1 MKEIKELEDYKCEV
15 RGDALVYADI
25 PNEIYHSEVGI
36 SSSTLRKFG
45 HSQLHAVNEEQKTT
59 DAMNFGTAAHYML
72 VEGEQIYNQEVAVL
86 MGSPYTKAYKENKAD
101 MLERYDCVIK
111 EIEDTHIKG
120 MKANII
126 DEADMYLQ
134 AEGKLPEASFF
145 WYEDK
150 ILCKCRP
157 DLICPPFKGLHK
169 PGEIYVVDYKTTKS
183 CDPKEFADSVK
194 YWGYD
199 MQAAWYR
206 RGMEKAGYSVK
217 EFAFVAQEKVPPYA
231 SKVFVI
237 TDEQMDKAW
246 DKMQVFLDAY
256 NKYLDDGKT
265 TIYNSDNIVT
275 LDLDRDWE
283 TLY

>member
-1 MKEIKELEDYKCEV
+1 
-15 RGDALVYADI
+15 
-25 PNEIYHSEVGI
+25 
-36 SSSTLRKFG
+36 
-45 HSQLHAVNEEQKTT
+45 
-59 DAMNFGTAAHYML
+59 MNFGTAAHYML
-72 VEGEQIYNQEVAVL
+72 VEGEQAYNQEVAVL

-134 AEGKLPEASFF
+134 ADGKLPEASFF

-150 ILCKCRP
+150 VLCKCRP
-157 DLICPPFKGLHK
+157 DLICPPFKDLHK

-231 SKVFVI
+231 SKIFVI

-256 NKYLDDGKT
+256 NKYLYDGIT
-265 TIYNSDNIVT
+265 TIYNSDSIVT
-275 LDLDRDWE
+275 LDLED
-283 TLY
+283 

>member
-1 MKEIKELEDYKCEV
+1 MEKIKELEAYECEA
-15 RGDALVYADI
+15 RADALIYADI
-25 PNEIYHSEVGI
+25 PNEVYHSEVGI

-59 DAMNFGTAAHYML
+59 DAMYFGTAAHYML
-72 VEGEQIYNQEVAVL
+72 VEGEQAYNQEVAVL

-150 ILCKCRP
+150 VLCKCRP
-157 DLICPPFKGLHK
+157 DLICPPFKDLYK

-256 NKYLDDGKT
+256 NKYLYDGIT

-275 LDLDRDWE
+275 LKLED
-283 TLY
+283 

>member
-1 MKEIKELEDYKCEV
+1 MEKIKELEAYPFEE
-15 RGDALVYADI
+15 RGDALIYADI
-25 PNEIYHSEVGI
+25 PNEVYHSEVGI

-45 HSQLHAVNEEQKTT
+45 HSQLHAVNDVQKTT

-72 VEGEQIYNQEVAVL
+72 VEGEQAYNQEVAVL

-150 ILCKCRP
+150 VLCKCRP
-157 DLICPPFKGLHK
+157 DLICPPFKDLYK

-237 TDEQMDKAW
+237 TNEQMDKAW
-246 DKMQVFLDAY
+246 NKMQVFLDAY
-256 NKYLDDGKT
+256 NKYLYDGIT

-275 LDLDRDWE
+275 LDLED
-283 TLY
+283 

>member
-1 MKEIKELEDYKCEV
+1 METIKELEAYECEA
-15 RGDALVYADI
+15 RADALIYADI
-25 PNEIYHSEVGI
+25 PNEVYHSEVGI

-45 HSQLHAVNEEQKTT
+45 HSQLHAVNEVQKTT

-72 VEGEQIYNQEVAVL
+72 VEGEQAYNQEVAVL

-111 EIEDTHIKG
+111 EAEDTHIKG

-150 ILCKCRP
+150 VLCKCRP
-157 DLICPPFKGLHK
+157 DLICPPFKDLYK
-169 PGEIYVVDYKTTKS
+169 PGEIYVVDYKTTNS

-231 SKVFVI
+231 SKIFVI

-265 TIYNSDNIVT
+265 TIYNSDSIVT
-275 LDLDRDWE
+275 LDLED
-283 TLY
+283 

>member
-1 MKEIKELEDYKCEV
+1 METIKELEAYPFEE
-15 RGDALVYADI
+15 RGDALIYADI
-25 PNEIYHSEVGI
+25 PNEVYHSEVGI

-45 HSQLHAVNEEQKTT
+45 HSQLHAVNDVQKTT

-72 VEGEQIYNQEVAVL
+72 VEGEQAYNQEVAVL

-150 ILCKCRP
+150 VLCKCRP
-157 DLICPPFKGLHK
+157 DLICPPFKDLYK

-237 TDEQMDKAW
+237 TDEQMDRAW

-256 NKYLDDGKT
+256 NKYLYDGIT

-275 LDLDRDWE
+275 LDLED
-283 TLY
+283 

>member
-1 MKEIKELEDYKCEV
+1 MEGIKELEAYPFEV
-15 RGDALVYADI
+15 RGEALIYADI
-25 PNEIYHSEVGI
+25 PNETYHSEVGI

-45 HSQLHAVNEEQKTT
+45 HSQLHAVNEVQKTT

-72 VEGEQIYNQEVAVL
+72 VEGEAIYAQEVAVL
-86 MGSPYTKAYKENKAD
+86 MGSPYTKIYKENKAD
-101 MLERYDCVIK
+101 MLDRYNCVIK

-126 DEADMYLQ
+126 EEGNSYLQ

-150 ILCKCRP
+150 VLCKCRP
-157 DLICPPFKGLHK
+157 DLICPPFKEPTV

-194 YWGYD
+194 HWGYD

-206 RGMEKAGYSVK
+206 RGMQKAGYNVK
-217 EFAFVAQEKVPPYA
+217 EFAFVAQEKLPPYA

-246 DKMQVFLDAY
+246 NCMEVFLDAY
-256 NKYLDDGKT
+256 NKYLKDGIT
-265 TIYNSDNIVT
+265 SIYNSDSIVT
-275 LDLDRDWE
+275 LDLED
-283 TLY
+283 

>member
-1 MKEIKELEDYKCEV
+1 MEKIKELEAYPFEE
-15 RGDALVYADI
+15 RGDALIYADI
-25 PNEIYHSEVGI
+25 PNEVYHSEVGI

-45 HSQLHAVNEEQKTT
+45 HSQLHAVNDVQKTT

-72 VEGEQIYNQEVAVL
+72 VEGEQAYNQEVAVL

-150 ILCKCRP
+150 VLCKCRP
-157 DLICPPFKGLHK
+157 DLICPPFKDLYK

-237 TDEQMDKAW
+237 TNEQMDKAW

-256 NKYLDDGKT
+256 NKYLYDGIT

-275 LDLDRDWE
+275 LDLED
-283 TLY
+283 

>member
-1 MKEIKELEDYKCEV
+1 METIKELEAYECEA
-15 RGDALVYADI
+15 RADALIYADI
-25 PNEIYHSEVGI
+25 PNEVYHSEVGI

-45 HSQLHAVNEEQKTT
+45 HSQLHAVNEVQKTT

-72 VEGEQIYNQEVAVL
+72 VEGEQAYNQEVAVL

-111 EIEDTHIKG
+111 EAEDTHIKG

-126 DEADMYLQ
+126 DEANMYLQ
-134 AEGKLPEASFF
+134 ADGKLPEASFF

-150 ILCKCRP
+150 VLCKCRP
-157 DLICPPFKGLHK
+157 DLICPPFKDLHK

-231 SKVFVI
+231 SKIFVI

-256 NKYLDDGKT
+256 NKYLYDGIT
-265 TIYNSDNIVT
+265 TIYNSDSIVT
-275 LDLDRDWE
+275 LDLED
-283 TLY
+283 

>member
-1 MKEIKELEDYKCEV
+1 
-15 RGDALVYADI
+15 
-25 PNEIYHSEVGI
+25 
-36 SSSTLRKFG
+36 
-45 HSQLHAVNEEQKTT
+45 
-59 DAMNFGTAAHYML
+59 
-72 VEGEQIYNQEVAVL
+72 
-86 MGSPYTKAYKENKAD
+86 MGSPYTKIYKENKAD
-101 MLERYDCVIK
+101 MLDRYNCVIK

-126 DEADMYLQ
+126 EEGNSYLQ

-150 ILCKCRP
+150 VLCKCRP
-157 DLICPPFKGLHK
+157 DLICPPFKEPAV

-206 RGMEKAGYSVK
+206 RGMHKAGYDVK
-217 EFAFVAQEKVPPYA
+217 EFAFVAQEKLPPYA

-246 DKMQVFLDAY
+246 NRMEVFLDAY
-256 NKYLDDGKT
+256 NKYLKDGIT
-265 TIYNSDNIVT
+265 SIYNSDSIVT
-275 LDLDRDWE
+275 LDLED
-283 TLY
+283 

>member
-1 MKEIKELEDYKCEV
+1 MEKIKELEAYECEA
-15 RGDALVYADI
+15 RADALIYADI
-25 PNEIYHSEVGI
+25 PNEVYHSEVGI

-45 HSQLHAVNEEQKTT
+45 HSQLHAVNDVQKTT

-72 VEGEQIYNQEVAVL
+72 VEGEQAYNQEVAVL
-86 MGSPYTKAYKENKAD
+86 MGSPYTNAYKENKAD

-150 ILCKCRP
+150 VLCKCRP
-157 DLICPPFKGLHK
+157 DLICPPFKDLYK

-256 NKYLDDGKT
+256 NKYLYDGIT
-265 TIYNSDNIVT
+265 TIYNSDSIVT
-275 LDLDRDWE
+275 LNLED
-283 TLY
+283 

>member
-1 MKEIKELEDYKCEV
+1 METIKELEAYPFEE
-15 RGDALVYADI
+15 RGDALIYADI
-25 PNEIYHSEVGI
+25 PNEVYHSEVGI

-45 HSQLHAVNEEQKTT
+45 HSQLHAVNDVQKTT

-72 VEGEQIYNQEVAVL
+72 VEGEQAYNQEVAVL

-150 ILCKCRP
+150 VLCKCRP
-157 DLICPPFKGLHK
+157 DLICPPFKDLYK

-206 RGMEKAGYSVK
+206 RGMEKAGYRVK

-237 TDEQMDKAW
+237 TNEQMDKAW

-256 NKYLDDGKT
+256 NKYLYDGIT

-275 LDLDRDWE
+275 LDLED
-283 TLY
+283 

>member
-1 MKEIKELEDYKCEV
+1 MEQIKELEAYPYEE
-15 RGDALVYADI
+15 RGEALIYADI
-25 PNEIYHSEVGI
+25 PNEVYHSEVGI

-45 HSQLHAVNEEQKTT
+45 HSQLHAVNEVQKTT

-72 VEGEQIYNQEVAVL
+72 VEGEGVYNQEVAVL

-134 AEGKLPEASFF
+134 ADGKLPEASFF

-150 ILCKCRP
+150 VLCKCRP
-157 DLICPPFKGLHK
+157 DLICPPFKDLHK

-183 CDPKEFADSVK
+183 CNPKEFADSVK
-194 YWGYD
+194 HTGD
-199 MQAAWYR
+199 TTC
-206 RGMEKAGYSVK
+206 K
-217 EFAFVAQEKVPPYA
+217 PPGIVEVWRKLDTA
-231 SKVFVI
+231 LKSLPLLPKRKFRLMPVRSLLLQMSKWI
-237 TDEQMDKAW
+237 RLGTRC
-246 DKMQVFLDAY
+246 
-256 NKYLDDGKT
+256 KYF
-265 TIYNSDNIVT
+265 
-275 LDLDRDWE
+275 
-283 TLY
+283 

>member
-1 MKEIKELEDYKCEV
+1 MEKIKELEAYPFEE
-15 RGDALVYADI
+15 RGDALIYADI
-25 PNEIYHSEVGI
+25 PNEVYHSEVGI

-45 HSQLHAVNEEQKTT
+45 HSQLHAVNDVQKTT

-72 VEGEQIYNQEVAVL
+72 VEGEQAYNQEVAVL

-150 ILCKCRP
+150 VLCKCRP
-157 DLICPPFKGLHK
+157 DLICPPFKDLYK

-237 TDEQMDKAW
+237 TDEQMDRAW

-256 NKYLDDGKT
+256 NKYLYDGIT

-275 LDLDRDWE
+275 LDLED
-283 TLY
+283 

>member
-1 MKEIKELEDYKCEV
+1 METIKELEAYECEA
-15 RGDALVYADI
+15 RADALIYADI
-25 PNEIYHSEVGI
+25 PNEVYHSEVGI

-45 HSQLHAVNEEQKTT
+45 HSQLHAVNDVQKTT

-72 VEGEQIYNQEVAVL
+72 VEGEQAYNQEVAVL

-150 ILCKCRP
+150 VLCKCRP
-157 DLICPPFKGLHK
+157 DLICPPFKDLYK

-237 TDEQMDKAW
+237 TDEQMDRAW

-256 NKYLDDGKT
+256 NKYLYDGIT

-275 LDLDRDWE
+275 LDLED
-283 TLY
+283 

>member
-1 MKEIKELEDYKCEV
+1 MEKIKELEAYPFEE
-15 RGDALVYADI
+15 RGDALIYADI
-25 PNEIYHSEVGI
+25 PNEVYHSEVGI

-45 HSQLHAVNEEQKTT
+45 RSQLHAVNEVQKTT

-72 VEGEQIYNQEVAVL
+72 VEGEQAYNQEVAVL

-120 MKANII
+120 MKASII

-134 AEGKLPEASFF
+134 ADGKLPEASFF

-150 ILCKCRP
+150 VLCKCRP
-157 DLICPPFKGLHK
+157 DLICPPFKELHK

-256 NKYLDDGKT
+256 NKYLYDGIT
-265 TIYNSDNIVT
+265 TIYNSDSIVT
-275 LDLDRDWE
+275 LDLED
-283 TLY
+283 

>member
-1 MKEIKELEDYKCEV
+1 
-15 RGDALVYADI
+15 
-25 PNEIYHSEVGI
+25 
-36 SSSTLRKFG
+36 
-45 HSQLHAVNEEQKTT
+45 
-59 DAMNFGTAAHYML
+59 ML
-72 VEGEQIYNQEVAVL
+72 VEGEGVYNQEVAVL

-111 EIEDTHIKG
+111 EAEDTHIKG

-150 ILCKCRP
+150 VLCKCRP
-157 DLICPPFKGLHK
+157 DLICPPFKDLHK

-231 SKVFVI
+231 SKIFVI

-256 NKYLDDGKT
+256 NKYLYDGIT

-275 LDLDRDWE
+275 LDLED
-283 TLY
+283 

>member
-1 MKEIKELEDYKCEV
+1 METIKELEAYPFEE
-15 RGDALVYADI
+15 RGDALIYADI
-25 PNEIYHSEVGI
+25 PNEVYHSEVGI

-45 HSQLHAVNEEQKTT
+45 HSQLHAVNDVQKTT

-72 VEGEQIYNQEVAVL
+72 VEGEQAYNQEVAVL

-150 ILCKCRP
+150 VLCKCRP
-157 DLICPPFKGLHK
+157 DLICPPFKDLYK

-237 TDEQMDKAW
+237 TNEQMDKAW

-256 NKYLDDGKT
+256 NKYLYDGIT

-275 LDLDRDWE
+275 LDLED
-283 TLY
+283 